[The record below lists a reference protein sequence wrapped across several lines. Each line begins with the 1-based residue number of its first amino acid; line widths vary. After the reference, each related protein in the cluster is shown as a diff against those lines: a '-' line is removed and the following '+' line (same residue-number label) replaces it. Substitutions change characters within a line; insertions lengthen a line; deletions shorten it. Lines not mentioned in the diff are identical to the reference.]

1 MGLFDGL
8 FGSSEEKTELPEW
21 VVGPAREMLQRSV
34 DMGKAGYMPWTGPD
48 VAALNRAERGA
59 MDQNVAMANAFG
71 MGGVRPNIPKPT
83 DFGGGMWGY
92 SSMPLYEQNLATLQ
106 EQRPGQ
112 MDYYNSFFVD
122 PVTGAEGQRMQQSN
136 LPTMIDEVRAREAN
150 GSRWGDSLSGDGN
163 MAQHSGMNGDGR
175 ATVSNGGGL
184 LGGYSGIGDMFD
196 GGGPGQSGDTFGGA
210 LGGVSN
216 ALGKSPGGGLLG
228 GLFG

>member
-1 MGLFDGL
+1 MGLFSGL
-8 FGSSEEKTELPEW
+8 FGSETSETELPEW

-48 VAALNRAERGA
+48 VAALNNAQIGSMQNNANMRG
-59 MDQNVAMANAFG
+59 AFG
-71 MGGVRPNIPKPT
+71 MNAAMPNIPAPQ

-92 SSMPLYEQNLATLQ
+92 SSMPLYEQNLAALQ

-122 PVTGAEGQRMQQSN
+122 PQTGVEGQRMQQSN
-136 LPTMIDEVRAREAN
+136 LPTMMEKLQDRPREDTMAGARHQAQ
-150 GSRWGDSLSGDGN
+150 
-163 MAQHSGMNGDGR
+163 MAARDGR
-175 ATVSNGGGL
+175 ATPSGNGGL

-196 GGGPGQSGDTFGGA
+196 GGGPGQSGDEFGGA
-210 LGGVSN
+210 LGGISN
-216 ALGKSPGGGLLG
+216 AMGTKPGGGLLG